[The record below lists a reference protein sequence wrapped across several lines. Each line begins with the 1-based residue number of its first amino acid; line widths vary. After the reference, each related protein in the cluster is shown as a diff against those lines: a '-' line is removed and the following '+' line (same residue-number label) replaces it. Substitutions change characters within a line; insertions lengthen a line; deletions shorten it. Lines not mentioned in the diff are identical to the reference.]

1 MKYGQPLP
9 LKPNYFAS
17 VEAEV
22 NRLFYEVIYRR
33 LLEILNIT
41 RDELANASDTF
52 LDALRSGKIWYEDA
66 QFKGEF
72 NAAISRELKAAG
84 ADWNPDAK
92 TWGLAPE
99 RVPTDWQF
107 ALSQAVNHYEQL
119 RAKLTSA
126 LDATDLSDIDRASN
140 IPNVYIR
147 TIDRMDHDLK
157 LSVRAAYEGVMPQLT
172 NAQRGII
179 AAEWGQNLDLY
190 IRDWTKQNILDLRE
204 KIQDSALSG
213 RRSSNLIGI
222 IQQNYNVSKHKA
234 KFLARQETSLLLS
247 KFREV
252 RYRDIGVTTYRW
264 STSNDARVRAD
275 HKHLQGKV
283 CEFSNPPI
291 VDTQNGRR
299 ANPGEDFGCRC
310 VAIPVFV

>member
-9 LKPNYFAS
+9 LKPNYFTT

-22 NRLFYEVIYRR
+22 NRLFYEVLYRR
-33 LLEILNIT
+33 LMEILGVT
-41 RDELANASDTF
+41 RDELTNASDGF
-52 LDALRSGKIWYEDA
+52 LDAIRTGKIWYQDG
-66 QFKGEF
+66 QFFGDF
-72 NAAISRELKAAG
+72 SAAISRELKAAG
-84 ADWNPDAK
+84 AHWNPDAK
-92 TWGLAPE
+92 TWGLSQDAI
-99 RVPTDWQF
+99 PTDWRF
-107 ALSQAVNHYEQL
+107 AMSQAVNHYDQL

-147 TIDRMDHDLK
+147 TIDRMDHDMK
-157 LSVRAAYEGVMPQLT
+157 LSVRAAYQGVIPQLT
-172 NAQRGII
+172 SAQRGII
-179 AAEWGQNLDLY
+179 AAEWGHNLDLY
-190 IRDWTKQNILDLRE
+190 IREWTSQNILDLRD
-204 KIQDSALSG
+204 KIQQSAFTG
-213 RRSSNLIGI
+213 RRSSTLVKLI
-222 IQQNYNVSKHKA
+222 QENYGVSKNKA

-252 RYRDIGVTTYRW
+252 RYKDLGVTSYRW

-275 HKHLQGKV
+275 HQHLQGKI
-283 CEFSNPPI
+283 CEFANPPV

>member
-9 LKPNYFAS
+9 LKSSYFLS
-17 VEAEV
+17 VEAEI
-22 NRLFYEVIYRR
+22 NKLFFEVLYR
-33 LLEILNIT
+33 EIAKIL
-41 RDELANASDTF
+41 DLPEKELANASDTF
-52 LDALRSGKIWYEDA
+52 LDALRSGKIWYEGS

-72 NAAISRELKAAG
+72 NATITRELKAAG
-84 ADWNPDAK
+84 AHWNPDAK

-99 RVPTDWQF
+99 KIPNDWRT
-107 ALSQAVNHYEQL
+107 AMARAANHYDTL
-119 RAKLTSA
+119 KAKLLSA
-126 LDATDLSDIDRASN
+126 LDATDLENIDRASS
-140 IPNVYIR
+140 IPDVYIR

-157 LSVRAAYEGVMPQLT
+157 LSVRAAYVGVVPQLT
-172 NAQRGII
+172 AAQRGII

-190 IRDWTKQNILDLRE
+190 IRDWTQQNILDLRE

-222 IQQNYNVSKHKA
+222 IQQNYGVSKHKA

-252 RYRDIGVTTYRW
+252 RYRDLGVTTYRW

-275 HKHLQGKV
+275 HKHLQGKI

-310 VAIPVFV
+310 VAIPVFI